1 MEFKMAQITIYID
14 NNLEEKIK
22 EIAKNTRQSI
32 SKYISNAIEQKLN
45 NSWDEDIKN
54 LSGSWSDFPSLEE
67 IRTNTTDTK
76 REEF

>member
-1 MEFKMAQITIYID
+1 M
-14 NNLEEKIK
+14 K
-22 EIAKNTRQSI
+22 ERR
-32 SKYISNAIEQKLN
+32 KYISNAIEQKLN

-67 IRTNTTDTK
+67 IRTNIKDTK